1 VCWFVHSFVFGEG
14 GGGRVDLLDLWRE
27 GGGGGGLPGYR
38 EL

>member
-14 GGGRVDLLDLWRE
+14 GGGKVDKLALGH
-27 GGGGGGLPGYR
+27 GGGGEGGLPGYR